1 MSAEVLKSKIAKS
14 LNEIDEVH
22 LKHAYGLLKQLVQ
35 QQKFSN
41 INLDKKAI
49 NYKIDKGIEQLN
61 NGEGTDFGIFLNEMR
76 KKYAKK
82 K

>member
-1 MSAEVLKSKIAKS
+1 MSVEALKSKIAKS
-14 LNEIDEVH
+14 LDEMDEVH
-22 LKHAYGLLKQLVQ
+22 LKHAYDLLKQLVQ

-41 INLDKKAI
+41 INVDRKAI

-76 KKYAKK
+76 EKYAKK